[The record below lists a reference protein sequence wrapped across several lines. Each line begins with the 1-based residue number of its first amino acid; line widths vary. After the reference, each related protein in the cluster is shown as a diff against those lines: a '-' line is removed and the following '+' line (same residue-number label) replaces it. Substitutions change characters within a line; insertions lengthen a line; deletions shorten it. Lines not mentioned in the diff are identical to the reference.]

1 MASNKRR
8 DWEEYSDDISI
19 SECNSTTGYSDTTES
34 CESSSTQN
42 CRPAKNP
49 YVFIQQCGK
58 RGPQGCRGPQGK
70 RGPEGEPGPR
80 GPAGDSGPR
89 GPQGF
94 TGEQG
99 PVGPQGDIGPQG
111 DVGPQGDS
119 GPQGEMGPQGETGPQ
134 GMTGD
139 TGPTGEQGPKGEKGP
154 RDASIATQLGD
165 GCTTSP
171 GSVSLIPTNMTGGS
185 SCASIPGC
193 WIAVC
198 DSGEYTLPP
207 PYFDKGKGIFKA
219 PFQGK
224 YSIKAT
230 FHVEKLT
237 DNPVDG
243 GCLSFKI
250 LRNATDDNC
259 NMCVTSVYTPTNLG
273 AVLFDC
279 GVSVTLHADVCLAV
293 GDTIHLVYSNS
304 TKNTYQLTTGCCTTL
319 FIHLFNETNM
329 CGCSFDV
336 NGHEDVHPNM
346 YQIPSQY
353 GYPVTFVQGFPG
365 SM

>member
-1 MASNKRR
+1 MASYRR
-8 DWEEYSDDISI
+8 RNWEESSDDVNL
-19 SECNSTTGYSDTTES
+19 SELNSTRTSCSESTETS
-34 CESSSTQN
+34 ESTSIQDCHPT
-42 CRPAKNP
+42 KNP

-80 GPAGDSGPR
+80 GLPGDVGPQGPQGPR
-89 GPQGF
+89 GPQGPTGDKGEIGQRGQTGDTGPTGVQGP
-94 TGEQG
+94 TGEKG
-99 PVGPQGDIGPQG
+99 EIGL
-111 DVGPQGDS
+111 
-119 GPQGEMGPQGETGPQ
+119 QGE
-134 GMTGD
+134 TGD
-139 TGPTGEQGPKGEKGP
+139 TGPTGEQGAKGEKGP

-171 GSVSLIPTNMTGGS
+171 GSVSLVPTLTGGTG
-185 SCASIPGC
+185 CAPIPGC

-198 DSGEYTLPP
+198 DSGEYTLPL

-230 FHVEKLT
+230 FHIEKFN
-237 DNPVDG
+237 DNPQDG
-243 GCLSFKI
+243 GSLSFKI

-273 AVLFDC
+273 AVIFDS
-279 GVSVTLHADVCLAV
+279 GISVTLHADVCLGV

-304 TKNTYQLTTGCCTTL
+304 TQNRYQLTTGCSTT
-319 FIHLFNETNM
+319 FFVHLFNETNM

-336 NGHEDVHPNM
+336 NGQDDVQPNI

-353 GYPVTFVQGFPG
+353 GYPVSFVQGFPG
-365 SM
+365 PM